1 MGFKQVSILFSAI
14 FIWSFT
20 ITNDLSKKVDKEI
33 KATFGVENY
42 TYAVKVIP
50 DAVLKEL
57 PSEFNNENLLSII
70 DNDVFLG
77 YAYFGQGFGKTDHFD
92 FLVLF
97 NSELSIVK
105 TKVLAYREDYGG
117 EIGSKRWLKQFIG
130 KTQYDNLKY
139 GDDIVA
145 ISGATISVRSM
156 TNEINNLLK
165 SLRILHSKNIL

>member
-1 MGFKQVSILFSAI
+1 MRFKQALILFLAF
-14 FIWSFT
+14 FILSFT
-20 ITNDLSKKVDKEI
+20 IYKDLDKKVDKEI
-33 KATFGVENY
+33 KETYGVENY
-42 TYAVKVIP
+42 SYAVKVIP
-50 DAVLKEL
+50 DSILKEL
-57 PSEFNNENLLSII
+57 PSRFDDENLLSIKS
-70 DNDVFLG
+70 NGSLLG

-97 NSELSIVK
+97 NSELIIVK

-130 KTQYDNLKY
+130 KTQQDHLKY

-156 TNEINNLLK
+156 TNAVNNLLK
-165 SLRILHSKNIL
+165 SIKILHSKNIL